1 MVIHLK
7 LFSPLS
13 DAAGAAELCLS
24 VEEKANLRNLVE
36 ALVARFGGEMKKHLF
51 DVEGRIIPSWAVFI
65 NKRVVPLNQ
74 PDALEAQVEAG
85 DEVSFILNIAGG

>member
-13 DAAGAAELCLS
+13 DAAGAAEMSLS
-24 VEEKANLRNLVE
+24 LEEGANLRNVVE
-36 ALVARFGGEMKKHLF
+36 KLVARFGGEMKKHLF
-51 DVEGRIIPSWAVFI
+51 DGEGRIIPSWAVFI
-65 NKRVVPLNQ
+65 NKRVIPFNQ